1 MFVLNITSIFS
12 FFGEATFCMNL
23 GLKHL
28 VMVAVYVYSQVNP
41 VEHFDLS
48 VKNFLMCEETD
59 YGIFNSRFVY

>member
-1 MFVLNITSIFS
+1 
-12 FFGEATFCMNL
+12 MNL